1 MNPMADV
8 SKQSEIL
15 TPEGRASFVNVLTPK
30 KARKPGGED
39 RFELMLIF
47 PPGTDLTE
55 LKRAAKAAA
64 VAKFGEEEVTR
75 LLAANKLRSPFKK
88 AEDFDK
94 KYEGIEPGCVVIQ
107 PWSKFAPEIV
117 FKQPNGAIT
126 PIVTPQEFYSGCHAR
141 VMVRAFAYDT
151 DGNKGVSFGLGNV
164 LRTRKDKA
172 LGGRA
177 PAEQQFK
184 DVDVPVDPNATAAAP
199 PASGGDGFLD

>member
-1 MNPMADV
+1 MAENKNP
-8 SKQSEIL
+8 EIL

-30 KARKPGGED
+30 KARKPGD
-39 RFELMLIF
+39 DPRFELMLIF
-47 PPGTDLTE
+47 PPGTDLSE
-55 LKRAAKAAA
+55 LRKLAYAAA
-64 VAKFGEEEVTR
+64 VAKFGEEETKR
-75 LLAANKLRSPFKK
+75 LAEAKKLRSPFKK

-107 PWSKFAPEIV
+107 PWSKFAPEVVYKNAAGI
-117 FKQPNGAIT
+117 QPIT
-126 PIVTPQEFYSGCHAR
+126 SAQEFYSGCHAR

-164 LRTRKDKA
+164 LRIRKDKP

-184 DVDVPVDPNATAAAP
+184 DIDVPVDTSAPAAP
-199 PASGGDGFLD
+199 AAGGGDGFLD